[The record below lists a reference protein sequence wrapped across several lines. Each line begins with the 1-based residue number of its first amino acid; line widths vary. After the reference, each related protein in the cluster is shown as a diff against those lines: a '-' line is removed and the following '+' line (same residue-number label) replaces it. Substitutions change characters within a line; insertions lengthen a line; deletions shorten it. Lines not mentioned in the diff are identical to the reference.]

1 MVAAG
6 LLPSRLSLRGTP
18 EDGDPAT
25 LAFGPGGAID
35 VAGTASSSAGG
46 ERRAFGARLLESG
59 ALDPSYGLGGS
70 VVTSVPPSDEG
81 VGLDPY
87 QLVQAGVLEGDG
99 AMVLVGRRTQGRL
112 TSSGQFD
119 SSFQAGNSPLNSYA
133 LVQSPDRDMLAAG
146 ETPTEGSGA
155 RYATLERVLP
165 NGEPD
170 LSFGPEGLAA
180 TGPSARA
187 RRCEIARSGMVVLA
201 GGETLVAGEGRVSG
215 EGIKEERSAGL
226 ARVSPNGSLDRAFG
240 HEGVVYIPTAV
251 PPFETE
257 REVSLAREPDGTIL
271 LAATKQSGPEEWQAA
286 VWGFSPNGQPDDT
299 LGQRRRRDARAPR
312 TGGPERAS
320 GDRLE

>member
-1 MVAAG
+1 MALGLMWWKRPLPCCSAVILSAAAVACVPCSSAAASPG
-6 LLPSRLSLRGTP
+6 ELDPSFGSGGIASFRLSLRGTP

-59 ALDPSYGLGGS
+59 ALDPSYGSGGS

-170 LSFGPEGLAA
+170 LSFGPEGLVQLPVRS
-180 TGPSARA
+180 GPQVRDRA
-187 RRCEIARSGMVVLA
+187 LGMVVLA
-201 GGETLVAGEGRVSG
+201 GGETLSRRGGTRLRRRHQRRKVRLAGES
-215 EGIKEERSAGL
+215 EPERFT
-226 ARVSPNGSLDRAFG
+226 RP
-240 HEGVVYIPTAV
+240 GVRP
-251 PPFETE
+251 
-257 REVSLAREPDGTIL
+257 
-271 LAATKQSGPEEWQAA
+271 
-286 VWGFSPNGQPDDT
+286 
-299 LGQRRRRDARAPR
+299 RRRRLHPDGCAA
-312 TGGPERAS
+312 
-320 GDRLE
+320 L